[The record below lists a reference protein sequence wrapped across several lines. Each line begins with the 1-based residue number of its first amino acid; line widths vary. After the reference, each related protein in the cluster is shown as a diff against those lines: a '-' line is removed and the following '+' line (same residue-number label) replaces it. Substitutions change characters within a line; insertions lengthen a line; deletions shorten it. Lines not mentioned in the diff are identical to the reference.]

1 MTRRPPKSPLF
12 PSTPLFRSFSSG
24 LDPVAPPQPEET
36 MYIPAAQV
44 DGPLLALLHVWLQP
58 NWMVRTTGAVA
69 GLTGEMQRALE
80 KADPKLPASGF
91 YTMGGLLARKRGNR
105 SEEQTAEL
113 QSRLQIVFP
122 LLL

>member
-24 LDPVAPPQPEET
+24 LDPVAPLQTEET

-69 GLTGEMQRALE
+69 GPTGEKERALG
-80 KADPKLPASGF
+80 KADPNL
-91 YTMGGLLARKRGNR
+91 R
-105 SEEQTAEL
+105 SEEHTSEL
-113 QSRLQIVFP
+113 QSRLHIRSRP
-122 LLL
+122 LLVKK

>member
-69 GLTGEMQRALE
+69 GLTGEMQRALG
-80 KADPKLPASGF
+80 KADPKFPASRF
-91 YTMGGLLARKRGNR
+91 YNIGGLLAPTLTTQRT
-105 SEEQTAEL
+105 EEIRRAQRFTP
-113 QSRLQIVFP
+113 V
-122 LLL
+122 